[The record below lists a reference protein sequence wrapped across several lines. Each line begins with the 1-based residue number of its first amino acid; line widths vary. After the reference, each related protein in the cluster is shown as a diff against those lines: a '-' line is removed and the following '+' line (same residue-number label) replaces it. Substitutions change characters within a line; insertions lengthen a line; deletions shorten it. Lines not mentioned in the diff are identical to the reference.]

1 MRTTEMKGL
10 AATLLAS
17 ALILASP
24 LSAMPPDEGADYL
37 QPGHRFA
44 DSADHITQECMV
56 LLYTSSNPASR
67 SIGEYL
73 DYDGNDLTITWDADL
88 TCDDEPH
95 YVTVI
100 WIIWKNG
107 TGEWTDLDP
116 RGELR
121 YLTYHQDVDYVD
133 LTMVDFP
140 PGRYDILVA
149 FYFTDEGQS
158 EEYAGKIVWY
168 DIRILG
174 EDVYGPYEVG
184 DNTSPQVFAIV
195 VSLVILVLFGRV
207 VQDRLE

>member
-1 MRTTEMKGL
+1 MKGL

-56 LLYTSSNPASR
+56 VLYDSTTNSYPASP
-67 SIGEYL
+67 SMGQYL
-73 DYDGNDLTITWDADL
+73 DYDGNDLTITWNADL

-107 TGEWTDLDP
+107 TGDWTDLDQ

-121 YLTYHQDVDYVD
+121 YLTYHRNVDYVD
-133 LTMVDFP
+133 LTMVDFT

-158 EEYAGKIVWY
+158 EEYAGEIVWY

-174 EDVYGPYEVG
+174 EDVYDLYEVG
-184 DNTSPQVFAIV
+184 DNADPQVFAIV